1 MKNMLGLISLPNPQT
16 PFPISLNQSNP
27 TPKSPFPKFQSLPF
41 TPKLQKKFIFH
52 ATQETK
58 NGLKPEADNK
68 NGLKNDGL
76 EDKEDL
82 KKDNEMPKFNF
93 RWVDLVLD
101 PDPQNIVA
109 VALTGLLTWASVQV
123 LWQLF
128 LISLAILVAALKYSF
143 IAAVLLFVLITLL

>member
-1 MKNMLGLISLPNPQT
+1 MLGLISLPNPQP

-27 TPKSPFPKFQSLPF
+27 TSKSPFPKFQFLPF
-41 TPKLQKKFIFH
+41 SQKMQKKFILH
-52 ATQETK
+52 ANQETK
-58 NGLKPEADNK
+58 NGLKTEPDNE
-68 NGLKNDGL
+68 NGFKKDGL
-76 EDKEDL
+76 EDKEDV
-82 KKDNEMPKFNF
+82 KKENEMPKFNF

-128 LISLAILVAALKYSF
+128 FISLAILVAALKYSF
-143 IAAVLLFVLITLL
+143 IAAILLFILITLL

>member
-1 MKNMLGLISLPNPQT
+1 MLGLISLPNPQT

-27 TPKSPFPKFQSLPF
+27 TPKSPFPRFQSLPF
-41 TPKLQKKFIFH
+41 TQNLQKKFILH
-52 ATQETK
+52 ANQEP
-58 NGLKPEADNK
+58 NGLKPEPDNE
-68 NGLKNDGL
+68 NGFKRNGL
-76 EDKEDL
+76 EDKEDS

-128 LISLAILVAALKYSF
+128 FISLAILVAALKYSF
-143 IAAVLLFVLITLL
+143 IAAILLFIVITLL